1 MSKKKAKRKAEKS
14 TPATESLGKRAA
26 EKRQRRM
33 EKARAHKRKSQLT
46 TLLGLAGVVA
56 VIAVIIITAGANS
69 TPTVAQERLDLDPV
83 RGNPDAPVTII
94 EYGAFACPSCRQLH
108 QSGVIEQILEEYDGQ
123 VKFIFR
129 DFPVIVP
136 QYDRMAAQLAQ
147 CALDQGND
155 AFWRFHD
162 ALYEQVTG
170 GYGVSQ
176 DDLIALGGQLGL
188 DTVELRTCAEE
199 NRHIQTVNYDEQRAR
214 RLGLRGTPSLFINDQ
229 PVYSFRREEFERL
242 IDEALGT

>member
-1 MSKKKAKRKAEKS
+1 MSKKKSKRKTAKS
-14 TPATESLGKRAA
+14 TLPTEQIGKHAA
-26 EKRQRRM
+26 EKRQRRK
-33 EKARAHKRKSQLT
+33 EKERARKRKSQLT
-46 TLLGLAGVVA
+46 TLLGFAGVVA

-69 TPTVAQERLDLDPV
+69 APTVAQERLDLDPV

-108 QSGVIEQILEEYDGQ
+108 QSGLIEQLLEQYDGQ
-123 VKFIFR
+123 VKFVFR

-155 AFWRFHD
+155 AFWHFHD
-162 ALYEQVTG
+162 ALYEQVNG
-170 GYGVSQ
+170 GYGISQ

-188 DTVELRTCAEE
+188 DTAELRACAEE
-199 NRHIQTVNYDEQRAR
+199 NRHAQTVSYDEQRAR

-229 PVYSFRREEFERL
+229 PVYSFRLDTLQQL